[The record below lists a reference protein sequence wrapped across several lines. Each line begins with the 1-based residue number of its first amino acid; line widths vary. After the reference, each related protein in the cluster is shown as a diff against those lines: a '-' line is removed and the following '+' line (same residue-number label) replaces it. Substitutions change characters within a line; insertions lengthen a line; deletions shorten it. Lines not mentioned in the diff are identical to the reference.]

1 MNAIKLKQKLEK
13 KYPYRIELHAHTK
26 PHSKCGEAM
35 PEELVKIYSEKGYD
49 GIVVTNHF
57 MGYNRHIDSEYMP
70 GETKEEKLKF
80 YLSGYEDTKKAGEK
94 LGLKV
99 YLGLEIRFS
108 NENEND
114 YLIYGADEETA
125 SICYDNFGED
135 LAYFR
140 ENADLSKSV
149 FVQAHPF
156 RDGMTPVT
164 PELLDGVETFNMH
177 PGHNSRV
184 GFACRFAK
192 ENNFKIR
199 TVGSDFHHLG
209 RGHEG
214 VSALRTKVLPR
225 DSFHLA
231 EILKSGDY
239 LFEIG
244 ETALVMP

>member
-26 PHSKCGEAM
+26 PHSSCSEIIPRK
-35 PEELVKIYSEKGYD
+35 LVEIYTEKGYD

-57 MGYNRHIDSEYMP
+57 MGYNLNKDGEYLY
-70 GETKEEKLKF
+70 GETKEERLKY
-80 YLSGYEDTKKAGEK
+80 YLSGYHEAKEFGDEA
-94 LGLKV
+94 GLKV

-108 NENEND
+108 KENEND
-114 YLIYGADEETA
+114 YLIYGVDEDVA
-125 SICYDNFGED
+125 SVCYDNFRED

-140 ENADLSKSV
+140 ENVALPKSV
-149 FVQAHPF
+149 MVQAHPF
-156 RDGMTPVT
+156 RDGMERVN

-177 PGHNSRV
+177 PGHNPRV
-184 GFACRFAK
+184 GFACRYAK
-192 ENNFKIR
+192 ENGFKIR

-209 RGHEG
+209 QGHEG
-214 VSALRTKVLPR
+214 VSALRTKVLPK

>member
-26 PHSKCGEAM
+26 PQSWCGEAK
-35 PEELVKIYSEKGYD
+35 PEELAEIYSKKGYD

-57 MGYNRHIDSEYMP
+57 MENCGDKEYIK
-70 GETKEEKLKF
+70 GETKEEKLKN

-108 NENEND
+108 KENNND
-114 YLIYGADEETA
+114 YLIYGVDDEIT
-125 SICYDNFGED
+125 SICYDNFHED
-135 LAYFR
+135 LAYFK
-140 ENADLSKSV
+140 ENVALPKSV

-156 RDGMTPVT
+156 RDGISPAD
-164 PELLDGVETFNMH
+164 PALLDGVETFNMH

-184 GFACRFAK
+184 AFACRYAK
-192 ENNFKIR
+192 ENNFNIR
-199 TVGSDFHHLG
+199 VVGSDFHHLDK
-209 RGHEG
+209 GHEG
-214 VSALRTKVLPR
+214 VSALRTKVLPK

>member
-1 MNAIKLKQKLEK
+1 MNASKLKQKLEK

-26 PHSKCGEAM
+26 PHSSCGEAE
-35 PEELVKIYSEKGYD
+35 PEKLAEIYAGKGYD

-57 MGYNRHIDSEYMP
+57 MGYNLHKDGEYLP
-70 GETKEEKLKF
+70 GETKEERLKY
-80 YLSGYEDTKKAGEK
+80 YLSGYSETKKFGEK
-94 LGLKV
+94 KGLKV

-108 NENEND
+108 KENEND
-114 YLIYGADEETA
+114 YLIYGVDEEIA
-125 SICYDNFGED
+125 SMCYDNFRED

-140 ENADLSKSV
+140 ENVPLPKSV

-156 RDGMTPVT
+156 RQGVSPAN
-164 PELLDGVETFNMH
+164 PELLDGIETFNMH
-177 PGHNSRV
+177 PGHNQRT

-192 ENNFKIR
+192 ENSFKIR
-199 TVGSDFHHLG
+199 TVGSDFHHLDK
-209 RGHEG
+209 GHEG
-214 VSALRTKVLPR
+214 VSALRTKVLPK

-244 ETALVMP
+244 ETAIVLP

>member
-1 MNAIKLKQKLEK
+1 MNANKLKQKLEK

-26 PHSKCGEAM
+26 PHSICSEIP
-35 PEELVKIYSEKGYD
+35 PEKLVDIYTEKGYD

-57 MGYNRHIDSEYMP
+57 MGYNLHKDGEYLL
-70 GETKEEKLKF
+70 GETKEERLKY
-80 YLSGYEDTKKAGEK
+80 YLSGYSETKEAGEK

-108 NENEND
+108 KENEND
-114 YLIYGADEETA
+114 YLIYGVDEEIVSA
-125 SICYDNFGED
+125 CYDNFRED

-140 ENADLSKSV
+140 ENVPLPKSV
-149 FVQAHPF
+149 IVQAHPF
-156 RDGMTPVT
+156 RDGMELIN

-177 PGHNSRV
+177 PGHNQRT
-184 GFACRFAK
+184 GFACRYAR
-192 ENNFKIR
+192 ENNLKIR
-199 TVGSDFHHLG
+199 TAGSDFHHLN

-244 ETALVMP
+244 ETAIVLP

>member
-1 MNAIKLKQKLEK
+1 MNAIKYKQKLEK

-26 PHSKCGEAM
+26 PQSGCGEAE
-35 PEELVKIYSEKGYD
+35 PEKLVEIYAGKGYD

-57 MGYNRHIDSEYMP
+57 MGLSNDKEYMS
-70 GETKEEKLKF
+70 GDTKEEQLKR
-80 YLSGYEDTKKAGEK
+80 YLAGYEDAKKVGEK

-108 NENEND
+108 KENNND
-114 YLIYGADEETA
+114 YLIYGVDEEIA
-125 SICYDNFGED
+125 SICYDNFRED

-140 ENADLSKSV
+140 ENVKLPKSV

-156 RDGMTPVT
+156 RDGMELIN

-177 PGHNSRV
+177 PGHNSRIT
-184 GFACRFAK
+184 FANRFAK
-192 ENNFKIR
+192 ENGFKIR
-199 TVGSDFHHLG
+199 TVGSDFHHVN

-214 VSALRTKVLPR
+214 VSALRTKVLPK